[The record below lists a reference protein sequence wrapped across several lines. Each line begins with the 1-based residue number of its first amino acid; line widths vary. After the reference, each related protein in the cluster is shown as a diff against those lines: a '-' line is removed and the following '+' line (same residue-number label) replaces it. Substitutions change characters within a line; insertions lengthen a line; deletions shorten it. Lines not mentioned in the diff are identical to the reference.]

1 MVVFNATCRKYSEQ
15 ISLSGGVGQEEFWME
30 IRRVGEV
37 DAEEAKRKLR
47 DLKEVAMSIK
57 PMIELAKKK
66 SLGGVCPIKDFFL
79 ILRGT
84 ETSSAL
90 RYLVSKLWSDAKEGD
105 CIVEGKDLGDLMLTF
120 LIY

>member
-1 MVVFNATCRKYSEQ
+1 MQRAGIYSEQ

-66 SLGGVCPIKDFFL
+66 VFGRRVSYQGFFFNFARNRDL
-79 ILRGT
+79 KRPKV
-84 ETSSAL
+84 SS
-90 RYLVSKLWSDAKEGD
+90 K
-105 CIVEGKDLGDLMLTF
+105 
-120 LIY
+120 

>member
-1 MVVFNATCRKYSEQ
+1 
-15 ISLSGGVGQEEFWME
+15 ME

-90 RYLVSKLWSDAKEGD
+90 RYLVSKL
-105 CIVEGKDLGDLMLTF
+105 
-120 LIY
+120 

>member
-1 MVVFNATCRKYSEQ
+1 MNILASVEEWVKKNFQ
-15 ISLSGGVGQEEFWME
+15 WISGGL
-30 IRRVGEV
+30 
-37 DAEEAKRKLR
+37 RKLR

-90 RYLVSKLWSDAKEGD
+90 RYLVSKL
-105 CIVEGKDLGDLMLTF
+105 
-120 LIY
+120 